1 MSEDTN
7 NENNL
12 LALNEQETQLATT
25 LDRLSASGIACRD
38 MKHNFSK
45 VMLSARCMQELR
57 EALTPQMMKP
67 IMALQGSPLGFRTDK
82 DKMGGYGENI
92 VKEAVIAAAMLG
104 LMPIGNQFNIIADRP
119 YWTKEGFMYLLSQI
133 NGLVYDVDF
142 GLPKASNGGSVV
154 HTKVVWSI
162 NGGEQKCMEWDI
174 PIRVNAGQGADAVL
188 GKAMRKACAKLYNKV
203 TNSTLSDADVTED
216 EPRNVTP
223 MRWSGDKVQNAAA
236 PMRASVPSMKP
247 SVPADVPNDKVVDAE
262 VVDDTQQATDA
273 APVYA
278 DGDEEQQEQAAFIW
292 LNGSVKSSGA
302 TWTKVYKVMDALGFN
317 HPGVGAAKP
326 ELAKFSLWVFRTP
339 EAREALEQSG
349 FVFEK

>member
-1 MSEDTN
+1 
-7 NENNL
+7 
-12 LALNEQETQLATT
+12 
-25 LDRLSASGIACRD
+25 
-38 MKHNFSK
+38 
-45 VMLSARCMQELR
+45 
-57 EALTPQMMKP
+57 
-67 IMALQGSPLGFRTDK
+67 
-82 DKMGGYGENI
+82 
-92 VKEAVIAAAMLG
+92 
-104 LMPIGNQFNIIADRP
+104 
-119 YWTKEGFMYLLSQI
+119 MYLLSQI
-133 NGLVYDVDF
+133 PGLVYDVDF

-223 MRWSGDKVQNAAA
+223 MRWSGDKVQQNAA

-247 SVPADVPNDKVVDAE
+247 SVPAEVPNGKVVD
-262 VVDDTQQATDA
+262 VVDVQSTKDNVQIDNSA
-273 APVYA
+273 APTVPENDA
-278 DGDEEQQEQAAFIW
+278 PAGDEEEQERAAFVW
-292 LNGSVKSSGA
+292 LNGAVKGSGL
-302 TWTKVYKVMDALGFN
+302 TWTRVYRVMEERGWQ
-317 HPGVGAAKP
+317 HPAYGAAKD
-326 ELAKFSLWVFRTP
+326 EMGAFALWLFRTP